1 MNMDLNNQTISDI
14 SLEDRS
20 LLSTPSRD
28 GGKNRSLHSSP
39 LGDGGRSWLDIFRPF
54 GHISKQTLII
64 MIVLQVIITIT
75 AWQITSDGLIPKP
88 GNVATA
94 FGQLLTS
101 KLLLDNML
109 ESLALTLKAM
119 LYSIIITLL
128 FAYLSVIPFF
138 KTIAQ
143 FIVKCRYLTL
153 TGLIF
158 IFTLLTKDGSELKLS
173 LLVFGIVP
181 FFTTSFLSVIINI
194 DKQEYELCKTL
205 GYNNWQTLY
214 EVIIVGKAD
223 QVFEILR
230 QNFAIAWMMITMVEG
245 LSMSEGG
252 IGTLLIKYNKYNDI
266 THVVALQLIIFIIGL
281 CFDYLLGLTRHWLFP
296 YSKLKQET
304 AS

>member
-1 MNMDLNNQTISDI
+1 METII
-14 SLEDRS
+14 TKPNEKETFAKSL
-20 LLSTPSRD
+20 
-28 GGKNRSLHSSP
+28 GVKNPP
-39 LGDGGRSWLDIFRPF
+39 LGDRGNSWGLRHIFSPF
-54 GHISKQTLII
+54 GHISKQTFTVMVIAQI
-64 MIVLQVIITIT
+64 IITIA

-88 GNVATA
+88 GNVAAA
-94 FGQLLTS
+94 FGQLLTT
-101 KLLLDNML
+101 KLFWDNML
-109 ESLALTLKAM
+109 VSLVLTLKAM
-119 LYSIIITLL
+119 LYSIIITLF
-128 FAYLSVIPFF
+128 FAYASVIPFF

-158 IFTLLTKDGSELKLS
+158 IFTLLTKDGSALKQS

-223 QVFEILR
+223 QVLEMMR

-252 IGTLLIKYNKYNDI
+252 IGTLLIKFNKYNDI
-266 THVVALQLIIFIIGL
+266 TNVVALQLVIFITGL
-281 CFDYLLGLTRHWLFP
+281 FFDYLLGSKRHWLFP
-296 YSKLKQET
+296 HTKLKT
-304 AS
+304 GA

>member
-1 MNMDLNNQTISDI
+1 MQHEKIEANAS
-14 SLEDRS
+14 SKRS
-20 LLSTPSRD
+20 
-28 GGKNRSLHSSP
+28 K
-39 LGDGGRSWLDIFRPF
+39 SWLNIFQPF
-54 GHISKQTLII
+54 SKINKQTLII
-64 MIVLQVIITIT
+64 MIVFQVIITLLL
-75 AWQITSDGLIPKP
+75 WQTTSDGLIPKP
-88 GNVATA
+88 GNVAAA
-94 FGQLLTS
+94 FGQLLTT
-101 KLLLDNML
+101 KLFWDNML
-109 ESLALTLKAM
+109 VSLALTLQAM
-119 LYSIIITLL
+119 LYSIIITLV

-230 QNFAIAWMMITMVEG
+230 QNFAISWLMITMVEG

-266 THVVALQLIIFIIGL
+266 TNVVALQLVIFLIGL

-296 YSKLKQET
+296 HSKLKQEV